1 MPDDPA
7 LEDMDPI
14 MRAWM
19 FNQWVEDYNDEFKL
33 LENQGYLIGS
43 FTNPEAVRKILG
55 VDGVQHTSTEAES
68 LEALKNLDKF
78 DDNAAVSKKESKR
91 DRKKK
96 KGTKRIISG

>member
-1 MPDDPA
+1 
-7 LEDMDPI
+7 MDPI

-19 FNQWVEDYNDEFKL
+19 FNQWIEDFNDEFKL

-55 VDGVQHTSTEAES
+55 MDGVKHTSSEKES
-68 LEALKNLDKF
+68 FEALQHLDDF
-78 DDNAAVSKKESKR
+78 SDNAAVSKKENKR

-96 KGTKRIISG
+96 KGNKRIISG